1 MRGEGG
7 HRDGGLETKER
18 EEGMTKRK
26 RGRKGRMKGRKEFNK
41 EWKGGKEGMN
51 WLGEDTRKGGRKYN
65 ILGEEKDTRN
75 K

>member
-1 MRGEGG
+1 
-7 HRDGGLETKER
+7 
-18 EEGMTKRK
+18 MTKRK
-26 RGRKGRMKGRKEFNK
+26 RGRKGRMQGRKEFNK
-41 EWKGGKEGMN
+41 EWKGGKEGMK